1 MTGTYPARVLHVI
14 TDLAMGGAEMVL
26 FHLLST
32 QDPNEFSNQVVS
44 LTDSGLV
51 GERIS
56 GLGIPVHTL
65 RGRKSFPDPRLVIDL
80 SRLIRNQQPDM
91 IQTWMY
97 HADLVGGLS
106 SRLANC
112 PPVVWG
118 LHHTISSPYSLRP
131 RTRLVARLNA
141 HLSSA
146 IPTKIVCCSNATLT
160 SHVQFGYQP
169 EKMIVIS
176 NGIDPQLFQ
185 PDIFA
190 RRTVRSELDI
200 NEQALVIGLCARF
213 DPQKDHHNFVE
224 AASIL
229 SCQFPDV
236 YCVLWGKDVDDRN
249 RELTD
254 WIRKSGIEKQVRLLG
269 LRPDSARLM
278 ASVDIACL
286 SSAYGE
292 AFPLVVG
299 EAMACGIPCVATD
312 IGDTS
317 LLIGETG
324 KTVPPRNPQA
334 LASAW
339 TELLQLNPDA
349 RHELG
354 LLARQRI
361 LDHFSLAS
369 MTLAYGRLYHDIIKT
384 RLEDLE

>member
-1 MTGTYPARVLHVI
+1 MTGASPARVLHVI

-32 QDPNEFSNQVVS
+32 QDPNEFSSQVVS

-56 GLGIPVHTL
+56 GLGIPVHAL
-65 RGRKSFPDPRLVIDL
+65 KGQKNFPDPRLVIDL
-80 SRLIRNQQPDM
+80 SRLIRDQQPDL

-106 SRLANC
+106 ARLAYR

-118 LHHTISSPYSLRP
+118 LHHTISSPDALRP
-131 RTRLVARLNA
+131 GTRLVARLNA
-141 HLSSA
+141 RLSSA
-146 IPTKIVCCSNATLT
+146 IPSGIVCCSHATFT

-169 EKMIVIS
+169 KKMIVIT
-176 NGIDPQLFQ
+176 NGIDPQSFQ
-185 PDIFA
+185 PDMLA
-190 RRTVRSELDI
+190 RRTVRRELGID
-200 NEQALVIGLCARF
+200 EQALVIGLCARF
-213 DPQKDHHNFVE
+213 DPQKDHHNFVQ
-224 AASIL
+224 AAGIL
-229 SCQFPDV
+229 SSQFPDV
-236 YCVLWGKDVDDRN
+236 NYILWGKDVDDRN

-254 WIRKSGIEKQVRLLG
+254 WIRKSDIKKHVRLLG
-269 LRPDSARLM
+269 LRPDSSHLM

-292 AFPLVVG
+292 AFPLVLG

-324 KTVPPRNPQA
+324 KIVPPRNPQA

-339 TELLQLNPDA
+339 AELLQLKTDA
-349 RHELG
+349 RQELG

-369 MTLAYGRLYHDIIKT
+369 MTQAYGRLYHEIINPAS
-384 RLEDLE
+384 RN